1 MARSHCFYCLCNCC
15 LLLYLRIVLALAE
28 ICFCRVYSQSTFILI
43 KFLYFVAQCIVKA
56 FFGKVSRYIALSL
69 PSSQLLHCRGASAQ
83 LAIIGTVAIVI
94 VIQKRRPQP
103 TFYLW
108 CGCGT
113 CLQGFVMY
121 LLWYFCFLWC
131 WSVNYSELHNW

>member
-1 MARSHCFYCLCNCC
+1 MSSVYCVRRQCSGDIQQNASNGVARSHCFYCLCNCY

-83 LAIIGTVAIVI
+83 LAITGTVAIVI
-94 VIQKRRPQP
+94 VIQKRRPP
-103 TFYLW
+103 TPHFISGVGVVHVYKAL
-108 CGCGT
+108 
-113 CLQGFVMY
+113 
-121 LLWYFCFLWC
+121 
-131 WSVNYSELHNW
+131 

>member
-43 KFLYFVAQCIVKA
+43 KFLYFVAQCIV
-56 FFGKVSRYIALSL
+56 FRQGLTLYSFISPILSIAALQRCISTAGHNW
-69 PSSQLLHCRGASAQ
+69 HCGYSDSNSKK
-83 LAIIGTVAIVI
+83 T
-94 VIQKRRPQP
+94 PPHP

-131 WSVNYSELHNW
+131 WSVNYSELHTW